1 MDTEQYQFYKN
12 AQYRNTRNDKKTL
25 VVAILDSNDQ
35 LKLGSSGEFNLNLSE
50 PLKIDKHSEVYLD
63 NFISINSNTT
73 ALGLEN
79 SGFCLNIKEFNINPG
94 AASNL
99 DSIKDT
105 LNSSIFIPNEHST
118 LADNHTCILHKSKK
132 FNYVCDINPCKLSK
146 ISGNIKNIV
155 GNTIF
160 HGEDNNNLHTNTL
173 VNITTPGTINT
184 TSADLPRVGQSF
196 TTLTISKKGKLKG
209 SSFTGHDF
217 SGAASEPLI
226 ITVDGESPTTVTL
239 NADMS
244 TITQAAT
251 ELTSAIAGASVIVE
265 GGKLVI
271 LSDSTVSPSSIQ
283 IDNSSG
289 ANVKALFVNG
299 GDVSGLETSDGG
311 SSDAGGGVFL
321 SNVSPTSSVIHFT
334 TGTVIKGS
342 DKSFDDNGKANIEV
356 QQMVFTIS
364 EDTTF
369 TIDLSTGT
377 NDNTTLV
384 HAHGGFVAEF
394 LIISKE

>member
-1 MDTEQYQFYKN
+1 
-12 AQYRNTRNDKKTL
+12 
-25 VVAILDSNDQ
+25 
-35 LKLGSSGEFNLNLSE
+35 
-50 PLKIDKHSEVYLD
+50 
-63 NFISINSNTT
+63 
-73 ALGLEN
+73 
-79 SGFCLNIKEFNINPG
+79 
-94 AASNL
+94 
-99 DSIKDT
+99 
-105 LNSSIFIPNEHST
+105 
-118 LADNHTCILHKSKK
+118 
-132 FNYVCDINPCKLSK
+132 
-146 ISGNIKNIV
+146 
-155 GNTIF
+155 
-160 HGEDNNNLHTNTL
+160 
-173 VNITTPGTINT
+173 
-184 TSADLPRVGQSF
+184 
-196 TTLTISKKGKLKG
+196 
-209 SSFTGHDF
+209 GHDF